1 MQRRFYY
8 KNQRQETPVNTRQT
22 LRAKM
27 DRDIR
32 SLNKRRV
39 ILFLV
44 MFVMIANYLIRLYTV
59 DFHPTGGIGV
69 WLAHAFVA
77 TITPLVAGM
86 LIEQNMRQRR
96 IEKENRQSGN

>member
-8 KNQRQETPVNTRQT
+8 KNQRQETQVNTRQV
-22 LRAKM
+22 LRTKM

-32 SLNKRRV
+32 SLNKRRI
-39 ILFLV
+39 ILVLV
-44 MFVMIANYLIRLYTV
+44 LFMMIANYLVRLYAV
-59 DFHPTGGIGV
+59 DFHPTGGVGV